1 MLSLEEHLP
10 KFCAIITDEI
20 QMQCSA
26 FIRQVSDIPRLY
38 RRTNREVRCHF
49 VLQTEL
55 KFVSLKAVLK
65 TIILKKKKS
74 LSFVSVS
81 VIVCPEQLMKVC

>member
-55 KFVSLKAVLK
+55 KFVK
-65 TIILKKKKS
+65 TIILKKKVTKLCVS
-74 LSFVSVS
+74 LSDRLSRTIDEGMLNV
-81 VIVCPEQLMKVC
+81 